1 MKVRYAGLLLCMLAG
16 CGQTISR
23 PASGYDAVLI
33 KQRVVLESMLDRYEV
48 LPGTT
53 LVGDRLFEGRI
64 YYCGLGLR
72 NRSPSEVCL
81 FVEGQD

>member
-1 MKVRYAGLLLCMLAG
+1 M
-16 CGQTISR
+16 
-23 PASGYDAVLI
+23 LI
-33 KQRVVLESMLDRYEV
+33 KQRVVLESTLDRYEV

-81 FVEGQD
+81 FVEEQDLVAYPGSIREIRSTTPIGTLERTKI